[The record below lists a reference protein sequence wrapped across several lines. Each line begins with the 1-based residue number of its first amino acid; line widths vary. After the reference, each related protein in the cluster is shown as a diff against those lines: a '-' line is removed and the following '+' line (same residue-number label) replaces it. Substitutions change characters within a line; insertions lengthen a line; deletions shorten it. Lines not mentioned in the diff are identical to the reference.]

1 MTGAGSFR
9 RVLGGAPHRPG
20 SLLPHPRDYG
30 QILGRRFQAPPLP
43 TIADVSEELTVAW
56 RRRPVCPRVE
66 SRPHKPT
73 VRARGRLIDAAD
85 AMPADRTRP
94 RFLSQGFLQVKDSR
108 YAPPNGVRLS
118 CGALKKKVSFNILR
132 APPASS
138 AC

>member
-94 RFLSQGFLQVKDSR
+94 RFLSQGFLQVKIAGMR
-108 YAPPNGVRLS
+108 RLTD
-118 CGALKKKVSFNILR
+118 R
-132 APPASS
+132 A
-138 AC
+138 